1 MLPLVLSVITTG
13 WIMRR
18 ILPGALVIQTPARV
32 EVDRNELSWDLQRGK
47 IIDFGTSSRTSEGVL
62 ITCILIEAEA
72 VSDQNLSIKQGKF
85 FMTAS
90 LFSPVTDVPWLKA
103 GKWYLRGD
111 WTITNLKSSPQE
123 VRAGYRHAVVK
134 GIMLGEISF
143 NPFEFKNCD
152 RDISLQAIV
161 PMSIAAGVRVPPQKG
176 SYFGSGNF
184 EGNLIFGLHD

>member
-32 EVDRNELSWDLQRGK
+32 EVDRNELLWHLQRGK
-47 IIDFGTSSRTSEGVL
+47 IIDFGSSSRTSEGVL

-152 RDISLQAIV
+152 REISLQAIV
-161 PMSIAAGVRVPPQKG
+161 PMSIAAGTRVPPQKG
-176 SYFGSGNF
+176 SYFGSGSF
-184 EGNLIFGLHD
+184 EGNLTFGLQV